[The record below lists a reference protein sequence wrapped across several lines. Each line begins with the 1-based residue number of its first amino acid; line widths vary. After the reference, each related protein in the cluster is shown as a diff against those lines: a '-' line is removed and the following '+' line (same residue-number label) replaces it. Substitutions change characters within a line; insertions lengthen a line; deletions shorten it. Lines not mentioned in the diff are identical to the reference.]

1 MKSANR
7 GPVVLLTDFGD
18 GCFQGVM
25 KGVILSRAPGA
36 TIVDLDHHVRAGAV
50 LEGAYVLA
58 TAARYFPV
66 TSVFCCVVDPGV
78 GTSRRRILVE
88 VPGGQLAVGPDNGL
102 LTPFLDAKGAVA
114 REITNQAWFA
124 DDDTRTFEG
133 RSRFGPVAAELAA
146 GAAPRMAG
154 PVIRDPVRLELA
166 RCRPTKAGVA
176 GEVVYVDSFGNL
188 VTSVMAADLDGLAGR
203 PDVLV
208 SVGARRGIPLKGT
221 YSEVGIGKPVAYVGS
236 TGYVEVGVR
245 GGSALLELGL
255 DVGAPVV
262 VRSARKTRSPGLPVR
277 RPEGAGPGS
286 GS

>member
-1 MKSANR
+1 MTRAR
-7 GPVVLLTDFGD
+7 GPIVLLTDFGD

-36 TIVDLDHHVRAGAV
+36 LIVDLDHHVRAGAV

-58 TAARYFPV
+58 TAAPYFPAG
-66 TSVFCCVVDPGV
+66 SVFCCVVDPGV

-88 VPGGQLAVGPDNGL
+88 TPGGQVAVGPDNGL
-102 LTPFLDAKGAVA
+102 LTPFVAKKGAEV
-114 REITNQAWFA
+114 REITNQSWFA

-133 RSRFGPVAAELAA
+133 RSRFGPAAAALAA
-146 GAAPRMAG
+146 GAKPSEAG

-166 RCRPTKAGVA
+166 RCQRTRTGIA

-188 VTSVMAADLDGLAGR
+188 VTSVTASDLDGLAGK

-208 SVGARRGIPLKGT
+208 SVGPRRAIPLRGT

-245 GGSALLELGL
+245 GGSALLELGI

-262 VRSARKTRSPGLPVR
+262 VHQRRRTRS
-277 RPEGAGPGS
+277 
-286 GS
+286 